1 MRIKL
6 RMCWVLLLF
15 IPMYLDVAMCGIYPN
30 IKPRIVSIYTYENG
44 EFVLETIEEKSRYSY
59 VNMADYDAPQV
70 EGYTLLGW
78 LRLDGDLN
86 SNDIYENG
94 IVNIESY
101 IDLYL
106 EKNEYFR
113 PEMIINI
120 FIDCSIYPILVQT
133 ERLEEYT
140 KMTNYGVSCYKA
152 VFTADNLSYQ
162 LNNNDI
168 IYTHWGNTLE
178 DILPSPEV
186 FEGYTFAGY
195 ANIAIT
201 PEEYETI
208 GIPKENRLE
217 LTTPID
223 YLFPTVYEFHTYHIY
238 PIYQKNK

>member
-1 MRIKL
+1 MRVKL

-59 VNMADYDAPQV
+59 VNMADYDSPQV

-78 LRLDGDLN
+78 FSLESGDVSEDLYKD
-86 SNDIYENG
+86 SIS
-94 IVNIESY
+94 NIENY
-101 IDLYL
+101 IDLFL
-106 EKNEYFR
+106 EKYKYFR
-113 PEMIINI
+113 PLMRFQIYG
-120 FIDCSIYPILVQT
+120 DCSIYPILVQT

-140 KMTNYGVSCYKA
+140 QKTNYAVTYYKA
-152 VFTADNLSYQ
+152 VPDLEKFSYSF
-162 LNNNDI
+162 NSNDL
-168 IYTHWGNTLE
+168 IYAYWGNTLE

-186 FEGYTFAGY
+186 FEGYTFVGY

-201 PEEYETI
+201 PEEYETK

-223 YLFPTVYEFHTYHIY
+223 YLFPTVYEYNTYHIY